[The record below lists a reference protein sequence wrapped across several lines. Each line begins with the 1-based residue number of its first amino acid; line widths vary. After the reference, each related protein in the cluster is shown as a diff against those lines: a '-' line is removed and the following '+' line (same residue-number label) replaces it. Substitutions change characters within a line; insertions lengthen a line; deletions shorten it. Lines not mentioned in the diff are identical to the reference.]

1 MDYVAALAEALEV
14 TQPVIPGVMIEMCSG
29 QDDAGSPHQRRFLEI
44 RPACR
49 PTASIAPSMTGG
61 IEPTS
66 IGQAENCSSMWSAAF
81 LTNPGGALEAHA
93 PTDLRPVARIEPSHL
108 ERKVD
113 MAGPGQPKAGGRK
126 KGTPNKLT
134 REVLELVDEAVRE
147 NKTPMQYLTDV
158 MLNRPRIPNG
168 VYGQCRH

>member
-1 MDYVAALAEALEV
+1 MRQVVRPVVDYVAALAEALEV

-44 RPACR
+44 GPACR

-66 IGQAENCSSMWSAAF
+66 IGQAANCSSMWSAAF

-93 PTDLRPVARIEPSHL
+93 PTDLRPVARIEPPHLRLDRHSHPHL
-108 ERKVD
+108 R
-113 MAGPGQPKAGGRK
+113 
-126 KGTPNKLT
+126 
-134 REVLELVDEAVRE
+134 
-147 NKTPMQYLTDV
+147 
-158 MLNRPRIPNG
+158 
-168 VYGQCRH
+168 